1 MSKITDFFK
10 CEEPTENN
18 NCLICFTDGSCR
30 NNGKLNAVASYAIV
44 WPFHPDL
51 DYSTR
56 LEGKVQTNNR
66 AEYQAVISALEQS
79 VLLDPGYS
87 KTLIIYTDSMLLINS
102 VTQWMHNWKKNNWK
116 KSDEKTVLNLDLLKK
131 LDILTNTRK
140 VSLRFV
146 KAHTGN
152 NNWESIYNHKV
163 DQMAQNA
170 SGSGSG
176 SLNHA

>member
-30 NNGKLNAVASYAIV
+30 NNGKPNAIASYAIV
-44 WPFHPDL
+44 WPFHPEL
-51 DYSTR
+51 DYATR

-102 VTQWMHNWKKNNWK
+102 VTQWMHNWKKNN
-116 KSDEKTVLNLDLLKK
+116 L
-131 LDILTNTRK
+131 
-140 VSLRFV
+140 
-146 KAHTGN
+146 
-152 NNWESIYNHKV
+152 
-163 DQMAQNA
+163 
-170 SGSGSG
+170 
-176 SLNHA
+176 